1 MPVITEVKIV
11 ITMPIINAPSNSN
24 RSGIHNQDIIPT
36 INIGNNTYIYKA
48 FIKSPSKK
56 FFIFNSLFILF
67 YKNNIKDIHKK
78 FKYLCIFLKF
88 ITKYIDM
95 ETIIDGY
102 KFTIEE
108 NNANNIIL
116 ENVNMKHSGNIIDA
130 IKQFIL
136 FLHKNKVQ
144 YVTIYDIKKQDRYKN
159 ILLYIYKNANN
170 TEKWLYDMATFIY
183 DGDVIRCKVY

>member
-1 MPVITEVKIV
+1 MSI
-11 ITMPIINAPSNSN
+11 
-24 RSGIHNQDIIPT
+24 
-36 INIGNNTYIYKA
+36 
-48 FIKSPSKK
+48 
-56 FFIFNSLFILF
+56 
-67 YKNNIKDIHKK
+67 
-78 FKYLCIFLKF
+78 
-88 ITKYIDM
+88 
-95 ETIIDGY
+95 IIDGY
-102 KFTIEE
+102 RFTVEE

-130 IKQFIL
+130 IKNFIL